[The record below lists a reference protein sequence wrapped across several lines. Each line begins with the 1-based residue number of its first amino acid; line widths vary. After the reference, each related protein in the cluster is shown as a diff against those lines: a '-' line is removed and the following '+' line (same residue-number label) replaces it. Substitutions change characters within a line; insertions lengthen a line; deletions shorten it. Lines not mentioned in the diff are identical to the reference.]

1 MQRYCFYLC
10 HTMSVSVNIPEI
22 AALRSRVEE
31 VFGQPLQT
39 HNSFIALADV
49 VEASHREHLS
59 ESTLE
64 RLWGYSTRNTCFVS
78 VRTLDVLSRFVGASS
93 WKSYCAALK
102 ASSPVE
108 SEEFSGES
116 VLSTRLVPGSRLQ
129 LGWFP
134 DRLVTVS
141 YIGCNRFVVEE
152 SLNSSLQPGD
162 SFECLQIQPGRPLY
176 LDRFRRAG
184 SASESR
190 YVAGERHG
198 LTSVK
203 NL

>member
-1 MQRYCFYLC
+1 
-10 HTMSVSVNIPEI
+10 MSVSVNIPEI
-22 AALRSRVEE
+22 SALRGRVEE
-31 VFGQPLQT
+31 VFGQSLQT
-39 HNSFIALADV
+39 HNSFLTLVDA
-49 VEASHREHLS
+49 VEAALREHLS

-64 RLWGYSTRNTCFVS
+64 RLWGYSTRGADAVS
-78 VRTLDVLSRFVGASS
+78 LRTLDVLSRYVGSSS
-93 WKSYCAALK
+93 WKDFCGGLK

-116 VLSTRLVPGSRLQ
+116 IVSTRLNPGSRLQ
-129 LGWFP
+129 LGWLP
-134 DRLVTVS
+134 DRLVTVT
-141 YIGCNRFVVEE
+141 YIGHNRFVVEE

-162 SFECLQIQPGRPLY
+162 SFECIQIQVGRPLY

-184 SASESR
+184 STAESR

-203 NL
+203 AI